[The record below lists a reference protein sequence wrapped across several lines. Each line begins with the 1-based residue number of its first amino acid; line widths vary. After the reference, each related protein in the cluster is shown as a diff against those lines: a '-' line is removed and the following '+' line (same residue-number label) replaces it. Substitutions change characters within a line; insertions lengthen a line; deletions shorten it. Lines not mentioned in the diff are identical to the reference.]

1 MCKPLL
7 TISKDLQT
15 LLDASEKIRSNQE
28 KIISTQQ
35 AQIQT
40 LELLNKNL
48 EAELNQVRSYA
59 IQLTE
64 DYNEV
69 VDMCKEQQ
77 EILNSLADI

>member
-1 MCKPLL
+1 MK
-7 TISKDLQT
+7 KDLQT

-48 EAELNQVRSYA
+48 EAELN
-59 IQLTE
+59 
-64 DYNEV
+64 
-69 VDMCKEQQ
+69 
-77 EILNSLADI
+77 

>member
-1 MCKPLL
+1 MK
-7 TISKDLQT
+7 KDLQT

-35 AQIQT
+35 SQIQT

-69 VDMCKEQQ
+69 VAMCKEQQ

>member
-69 VDMCKEQQ
+69 VAMCKEQQ

>member
-1 MCKPLL
+1 MK
-7 TISKDLQT
+7 KDLQT

-69 VDMCKEQQ
+69 VAKCKEQQ

>member
-1 MCKPLL
+1 MK
-7 TISKDLQT
+7 KDLQT

-40 LELLNKNL
+40 LELLNENL

-69 VDMCKEQQ
+69 VAMCKEQQ

>member
-1 MCKPLL
+1 MAAKPTML
-7 TISKDLQT
+7 TAEGL
-15 LLDASEKIRSNQE
+15 
-28 KIISTQQ
+28 
-35 AQIQT
+35 
-40 LELLNKNL
+40 KNL

-69 VDMCKEQQ
+69 VAMCKEQQ